1 MFQFVTAAMDRSR
14 AVLTILVA
22 LLLGGLTS
30 YISLPREADPDI
42 PIPIIYVGVVLP
54 GISPVDAERLLV
66 KPMELELRTLT
77 GLKEMQSISAQNY
90 GAVLLEFDVSFDKD
104 QALLDVREKM
114 DQVRPE
120 LPEDAEEPDVREFN
134 AGLFPVI
141 MVNLT
146 SSASERELYRH
157 AKALKEEISGMPNVL
172 EANLIGQREEVL
184 EIIID
189 PRAMENYNITSG
201 ELYNVLARNN
211 QLIPAG
217 AIDSGQGRFSLSVP
231 GLIESEADVGQLPIK
246 TRGDAV
252 VRLSDIAEVR
262 RTFKDQSI
270 YARFNGQPTISIEVV
285 KRLGANVVQTTQQVR
300 EVTNQFTGDWPATI
314 DIDFSSDISNFIF
327 EMIGSLETSIS
338 NAIMLVMI
346 LVIAALG
353 LRSALLVG
361 LSIPT
366 SFLVGFLIVDLMGM
380 TLNMMI
386 MFGFILSVGIL
397 VDGAIVVVEYA
408 DRKMAEGLERR
419 EAYAMASSRMFW
431 PILSSTGTTLAAF
444 GPMLFWPGVSGK
456 FMSYL
461 PITVIILL
469 SASLA
474 TAMLFMPV
482 IGGLVGRS
490 EQEGD
495 ELLSSLSGESRINVR
510 EMKGMT
516 GRYLRFLKMCMNWP
530 IATLTSAAAVLSL
543 VVVLYGQYN
552 NGVEFS
558 GSIEPWQANVL
569 VKGRGNLSVEEADLA
584 TKLVENIILD
594 IPGIQ
599 SAFSKAGPSIG
610 GGDGAPNMG
619 EGRIPADTIGLIRI
633 EFTHF
638 STRPPATQIIREISE
653 RSRRFAGIEVEVKE
667 AEQGP
672 PAGKGIEIEIA
683 GQDFDKLSAVS
694 NMMTTYLKE
703 RDDLYVDVED
713 TLPLPGIE
721 WSLSVDREAAGRF
734 QADIATVGN
743 VIQLVTNGILIGHY
757 RPDDSDDEIEIRARY
772 PYDARSFDRLD
783 QLRVLTPAGN
793 VPITNFVKREPVE
806 KRDTINRIDGQ
817 RVIQVQAAMAINP
830 ETGQEYL
837 ATELENDFLQW
848 MSTQDFV
855 PSDVKWRLRGANEE
869 AEEAAAFLVRAMIAS
884 LLLMFIIL
892 LMQFNSLYC
901 TMLTL
906 STVVLS
912 TIGVLLGMVLTGQVF
927 SVIMTGTGVVALA
940 GIVVNNSIVLID
952 TYQRLLETGMD
963 KVDVILKTA
972 GQRLRPILLTTV
984 TTMIG
989 LFPMAIQ
996 ASINVF
1002 DRSVQFGEPTA
1013 AWWVQLS
1020 TAIIFGLG
1028 FSTLLTLI
1036 LVPVMLHLPDYL
1048 RERFATLRG
1057 GSGLREAMRN
1067 TVQGSVKDDAPAE

>member
-1 MFQFVTAAMDRSR
+1 MYQFVTAAMGRSR
-14 AVLTILVA
+14 AVLTILAA
-22 LLLGGLTS
+22 LLLGGLSS
-30 YISLPREADPDI
+30 YVSLPREADPDI
-42 PIPIIYVGVVLP
+42 PIPIIYVGVALP
-54 GISPVDAERLLV
+54 GISPADAERLLV

-90 GAVLLEFDVSFDKD
+90 GAVLLEFDVSFDED

-120 LPEDAEEPDVREFN
+120 LPDDAEEPDVREFN

-146 SSASERELYRH
+146 SNDSERELYRH
-157 AKALKEEISGMPNVL
+157 AKMLKEEISGMPNVL
-172 EANLIGQREEVL
+172 EAKLVGQREEVL
-184 EIIID
+184 EIVID
-189 PRAMENYNITSG
+189 PRAMENYNVTAN
-201 ELYNVLARNN
+201 ELYSVLARNN

-217 AIDSGQGRFSLSVP
+217 SIDSGQGRFSLSVP
-231 GLIESEADVGQLPIK
+231 GLVESEGDIGQIPIK
-246 TRGDAV
+246 SRGDAV
-252 VRLSDIAEVR
+252 VKLDDIAEVR
-262 RTFKDQSI
+262 RTFKDQDI
-270 YARFNGQPTISIEVV
+270 YARFNGAPTISIEVV
-285 KRLGANVVQTTQQVR
+285 KRLGSNIVQTTQQVR
-300 EVTNQFTGDWPATI
+300 DLTDDYTADWPGTI
-314 DIDFSSDISNFIF
+314 EVDFSSDISDFIF

-366 SFLVGFLIVDLMGM
+366 SFLVGFLIVDSMGM

-408 DRKMAEGLERR
+408 DRKMAEGVERR

-431 PILSSTGTTLAAF
+431 PILSSTATTLAAF
-444 GPMLFWPGVSGK
+444 GPMLLWPGVSGK

-474 TAMLFMPV
+474 TVMLFLPV
-482 IGGLVGRS
+482 IGGLFGKS

-495 ELLSSLSGESRINVR
+495 ELLTSLSGEKRINVR
-510 EMKGMT
+510 DMRGMT

-530 IATLTSAAAVLSL
+530 LTTIATAVALLTS
-543 VVVLYGQYN
+543 VVILFGEYN

-558 GSIEPWQANVL
+558 GSIEPHQVNVL
-569 VKGRGNLSVEEADLA
+569 VKGRGNLSVEEADFA
-584 TKLVENIILD
+584 TKMVESIILD
-594 IPGIQ
+594 IPGV
-599 SAFSKAGPSIG
+599 SNAFAQAGPSIG
-610 GGDGAPNMG
+610 GGDGAPSMG
-619 EGRIPADTIGLIRI
+619 DGRIPADTIGIIRV

-638 STRPPATQIIREISE
+638 STRVPASQIVREINE
-653 RSRRFAGIEVEVKE
+653 RAERFAGIEVEIKE
-667 AEQGP
+667 REQGP
-672 PAGKGIEIEIA
+672 PQGKGIEIEVS
-683 GQDFDKLSAVS
+683 GQDLNELTVVTNLMSQYMQS
-694 NMMTTYLKE
+694 
-703 RDDLYVDVED
+703 RDDLYIDVEN

-721 WSLSVDREAAGRF
+721 WNLSVDREAAGRF
-734 QADIATVGN
+734 QTDIITVGN

-772 PYDARSFDRLD
+772 PYGARSFDRLD

-793 VPITNFVKREPVE
+793 VPITNFVKREPSE
-806 KRDTINRIDGQ
+806 KRDTIIRIDGQ
-817 RVIQVQAAMAINP
+817 RTIQIQAAMAVNP
-830 ETGQEYL
+830 ETGSEYL
-837 ATELENDFLQW
+837 ATDLENDFKQW
-848 MSTQDFV
+848 MGQQDFV
-855 PSDVKWRLRGANEE
+855 PSGVKWRLRGANEE
-869 AEEAAAFLVRAMIAS
+869 AEEAAAFLGRAMIAS
-884 LLLMFIIL
+884 LMLMFIIL

-901 TMLTL
+901 TLLTL

-912 TIGVLLGMVLTGQVF
+912 TVGVLLGMLLTGQVF

-952 TYQRLLETGMD
+952 TYQRLLATGMD

-996 ASINVF
+996 ASIKVI
-1002 DRSVQFGEPTA
+1002 DRSIEFGEPTA

-1036 LVPVMLHLPDYL
+1036 LVPVMLHFPDYMRARLNGLHGASDL
-1048 RERFATLRG
+1048 RDTMRG
-1057 GSGLREAMRN
+1057 SD
-1067 TVQGSVKDDAPAE
+1067 TPAE

>member
-1 MFQFVTAAMDRSR
+1 MYRFVTAAMGRSR
-14 AVLTILVA
+14 AVLTILAA
-22 LLLGGLTS
+22 LLLGGLSS

-54 GISPVDAERLLV
+54 GISPADAERLLV

-77 GLKEMQSISAQNY
+77 GLKEMQSVSAQNY
-90 GAVLLEFDVSFDKD
+90 GAVLLEFDVSFDED

-120 LPEDAEEPDVREFN
+120 LPDDAEEPDVREFN

-146 SSASERELYRH
+146 SNDSERELYRH
-157 AKALKEEISGMPNVL
+157 AKMLKEEISGMPNVL
-172 EANLIGQREEVL
+172 EAKLVGQREEVL
-184 EIIID
+184 EIVID
-189 PRAMENYNITSG
+189 PRAMENYNITAN
-201 ELYNVLARNN
+201 ELYSVLARNN

-217 AIDSGQGRFSLSVP
+217 SIDSGQGRFSLSVP
-231 GLIESEADVGQLPIK
+231 GLVESEADIGQIPIK
-246 TRGDAV
+246 SRGDAV
-252 VRLSDIAEVR
+252 VQLSDIAEVR
-262 RTFKDQSI
+262 RTFKDQDI
-270 YARFNGQPTISIEVV
+270 YARFNGAPTISIEVV
-285 KRLGANVVQTTQQVR
+285 KRLGSNIVQTTQQVR
-300 EVTNQFTGDWPATI
+300 DLTNEYTADWPDTI
-314 DIDFSSDISNFIF
+314 EVDFSSDISDMIF

-366 SFLVGFLIVDLMGM
+366 SFLVGFLIVDMMGM

-408 DRKMAEGLERR
+408 DRKMAEGVGRR

-431 PILSSTGTTLAAF
+431 PILSSTATTLAAF
-444 GPMLFWPGVSGK
+444 GPMLLWPGVSGK

-474 TAMLFMPV
+474 TVMLFLPV
-482 IGGLVGRS
+482 IGGLFGKS

-495 ELLSSLSGESRINVR
+495 ELLSSLSGEKRINVR
-510 EMKGMT
+510 DMKGMT

-530 IATLTSAAAVLSL
+530 LTTIATAVALLTT
-543 VVVLYGQYN
+543 VVILFGEYN

-558 GSIEPWQANVL
+558 GSIEPHQVNVL
-569 VKGRGNLSVEEADLA
+569 VKGRGNLSVEEADFA
-584 TKLVENIILD
+584 TKLVESIILD
-594 IPGIQ
+594 IPGV
-599 SAFSKAGPSIG
+599 SNAFAQAGPSIG

-619 EGRIPADTIGLIRI
+619 DGRIPADTIGIIRV

-638 STRPPATQIIREISE
+638 STRVPASQIVREINE
-653 RSRRFAGIEVEVKE
+653 RAERFAGIEVEIKE
-667 AEQGP
+667 REQGP
-672 PAGKGIEIEIA
+672 PQGKGIEIEVS
-683 GQDFDKLSAVS
+683 GQDLNELTVVTNLMSQYMQS
-694 NMMTTYLKE
+694 
-703 RDDLYVDVED
+703 RDDLYIDVEN

-721 WSLSVDREAAGRF
+721 WNLSVDREAAGRF
-734 QADIATVGN
+734 QADIVTVGN

-772 PYDARSFDRLD
+772 PYGARSFDRLD

-793 VPITNFVKREPVE
+793 VPITNFVKREPSE
-806 KRDTINRIDGQ
+806 KRDAISRTDGQ
-817 RVIQVQAAMAINP
+817 RVIQIQAAMAVNP
-830 ETGQEYL
+830 ETGSEYL
-837 ATELENDFLQW
+837 ATDLENDFKQW
-848 MSTQDFV
+848 MAQQDFV
-855 PSDVKWRLRGANEE
+855 PSGVKWRLRGANEE
-869 AEEAAAFLVRAMIAS
+869 AEEAAAFLGRAMIAS
-884 LLLMFIIL
+884 LMLMFIIL

-912 TIGVLLGMVLTGQVF
+912 TIGVLLGMILTGQVF

-952 TYQRLLETGMD
+952 TYQRLLATGMD

-996 ASINVF
+996 ASINVIE
-1002 DRSVQFGEPTA
+1002 RTVQFGEPTA

-1048 RERFATLRG
+1048 RGRFAGLRG
-1057 GSGLREAMRN
+1057 SSRLHDAMRGN
-1067 TVQGSVKDDAPAE
+1067 DSPAE

>member
-1 MFQFVTAAMDRSR
+1 MYRFVTAAMERSR
-14 AVLTILVA
+14 AVLTILAA
-22 LLLGGLTS
+22 LLLGGVSS

-54 GISPVDAERLLV
+54 GISPADAERLLV

-77 GLKEMQSISAQNY
+77 GLKEMQSVSAQNY
-90 GAVLLEFDVSFDKD
+90 GAVLLEFDVSFDED

-120 LPEDAEEPDVREFN
+120 LPDDAEEPDVREFN

-146 SSASERELYRH
+146 SNDSERELYRH
-157 AKALKEEISGMPNVL
+157 AKMLKEEISGMPNAL
-172 EANLIGQREEVL
+172 EAKLVGQREEVL

-189 PRAMENYNITSG
+189 PRAMENYNITAN
-201 ELYNVLARNN
+201 ELYSVLARNN

-217 AIDSGQGRFSLSVP
+217 SIDSGQGRFSLSVP
-231 GLIESEADVGQLPIK
+231 GLVESEADIGQIPIK
-246 TRGDAV
+246 SRGDAV
-252 VRLSDIAEVR
+252 VQLSDIAEVR
-262 RTFKDQSI
+262 RTFKDQDI
-270 YARFNGQPTISIEVV
+270 YARFNGAPTISIEVV
-285 KRLGANVVQTTQQVR
+285 KRLGSNIVQTTQQVR
-300 EVTNQFTGDWPATI
+300 DLTNEYTADWPDTI
-314 DIDFSSDISNFIF
+314 EVDFSSDISDFIF

-366 SFLVGFLIVDLMGM
+366 SFLVGFLIVDMMGM

-408 DRKMAEGLERR
+408 DRKMAEGVGRR

-431 PILSSTGTTLAAF
+431 PILSSTATTLAAF
-444 GPMLFWPGVSGK
+444 GPMLLWPGVSGK

-474 TAMLFMPV
+474 TVMLFLPV
-482 IGGLVGRS
+482 IGGLFGKS

-495 ELLSSLSGESRINVR
+495 ELLSSLSGEKRINVR
-510 EMKGMT
+510 DMKGMT

-530 IATLTSAAAVLSL
+530 LTTIATAVALLTT
-543 VVVLYGQYN
+543 VVILFGEYN

-558 GSIEPWQANVL
+558 GSIEPHQVNVL
-569 VKGRGNLSVEEADLA
+569 VKGRGNLSVEEADFA
-584 TKLVENIILD
+584 TKLVESIILD
-594 IPGIQ
+594 IPGV
-599 SAFSKAGPSIG
+599 SNAFAQAGPSIG

-619 EGRIPADTIGLIRI
+619 DGRIPADTIGIIRV

-638 STRPPATQIIREISE
+638 STRVPASQIVREINE
-653 RSRRFAGIEVEVKE
+653 RAERFAGIEVEIKE
-667 AEQGP
+667 REQGP
-672 PAGKGIEIEIA
+672 PQGKGIEIEVS
-683 GQDFDKLSAVS
+683 GQDLNELTIVTNLMSQYMQS
-694 NMMTTYLKE
+694 
-703 RDDLYVDVED
+703 RDDLYIDVEN

-721 WSLSVDREAAGRF
+721 WNLSVDREAAGRF
-734 QADIATVGN
+734 QADIVTVGN

-772 PYDARSFDRLD
+772 PYGARSFDRLD

-793 VPITNFVKREPVE
+793 VPITNFVKREPSE
-806 KRDTINRIDGQ
+806 KRDAISRIDGQ
-817 RVIQVQAAMAINP
+817 RVIQIQAAMAVNL
-830 ETGQEYL
+830 ETGSEYL
-837 ATELENDFLQW
+837 ATDLENDFKQW
-848 MSTQDFV
+848 MAQQDFV
-855 PSDVKWRLRGANEE
+855 PSGVKWRLRGANEE
-869 AEEAAAFLVRAMIAS
+869 AEEAAAFLGRAMIAS
-884 LLLMFIIL
+884 LMLMFIIL

-901 TMLTL
+901 TLLTL

-952 TYQRLLETGMD
+952 TYQRLLATGMD

-996 ASINVF
+996 ASIKVI
-1002 DRSVQFGEPTA
+1002 DRSIEFGEPTA

-1048 RERFATLRG
+1048 RAKLNGLRG
-1057 GSGLREAMRN
+1057 ASDLRETMR
-1067 TVQGSVKDDAPAE
+1067 GSDSAAE

>member
-1 MFQFVTAAMDRSR
+1 MFAFVTAAMRRSR
-14 AVLTILVA
+14 AVLTILFA
-22 LLLGGLTS
+22 LLLGGLSS
-30 YISLPREADPDI
+30 YYTLPREADPDI
-42 PIPIIYVGVVLP
+42 PIPIVYVGVVLP
-54 GISPVDAERLLV
+54 GIAPADAERLLV

-77 GLKEMQSISAQNY
+77 GLKEMRSVSAQNY

-114 DQVRPE
+114 DQVKAE
-120 LPEDAEEPDVREFN
+120 LPDDAEEPDIREFN

-146 SSASERELYRH
+146 STGSERELYQY
-157 AKALKEEISGMPNVL
+157 AKKLKEEISGMSSVL
-172 EANLIGQREEVL
+172 EAKLIGHREEVL

-189 PRAMENYNITSG
+189 PRAMENYNITAG
-201 ELYNVLARNN
+201 ELYSVLARNN
-211 QLIPAG
+211 QLVPAG

-231 GLIESEADVGQLPIK
+231 GLIENTQDIQQIPIK
-246 TRGDAV
+246 THGDAV
-252 VRLSDIAEVR
+252 VRLSDVADIR
-262 RTFKDQSI
+262 RSFKDQNI
-270 YARFNGQPTISIEVV
+270 YARFNGEPTISIEVV
-285 KRLGANVVQTTQQVR
+285 KRLGANIVQTTQQVR
-300 EVTNQFTGDWPATI
+300 DLSKDFTQDWPENI
-314 DIDFSSDISNFIF
+314 EVNFSSDISNFIF
-327 EMIGSLETSIS
+327 EMLGSLEISIS
-338 NAIMLVMI
+338 NAILLVMI

-366 SFLVGFLIVDLMGM
+366 SFLVGFLIVDLLGY

-408 DRKMAEGLERR
+408 DRKMAEGLNRR

-469 SASLA
+469 TASLV
-474 TAMLFMPV
+474 TAMVFLPV
-482 IGGLVGRS
+482 VGGLVGKS

-495 ELLSSLSGESRINVR
+495 ELLTSLAGDKRISVR
-510 EMKGMT
+510 DMKGMT
-516 GRYLRFLKMCMNWP
+516 GRYLRFLKTCINWP
-530 IATLTSAAAVLSL
+530 LTTIGVAVAMLT
-543 VVVLYGQYN
+543 VVVMLYGRYGA
-552 NGVEFS
+552 GVEFS
-558 GSIEPWQANVL
+558 AQIEPYQINVV
-569 VKGRGNLSVEEADLA
+569 VKGRGNLSVEEADQA
-584 TKLVENIILD
+584 TKLVERIIMD
-594 IPGIQ
+594 IPGVEA
-599 SAFSKAGPSIG
+599 AFSQAGPG
-610 GGDGAPNMG
+610 LGAGDGAPNMG
-619 EGRIPADTIGLIRI
+619 DGAMPADAIGIIRV

-638 STRPPATQIIREISE
+638 STRVPATQIMREISE
-653 RSRRFAGIEVEVKE
+653 RSLNLAGIEVEVQE
-667 AEQGP
+667 REQGP
-672 PAGKGIEIEIA
+672 PQGKGIEVELS
-683 GQDFDKLSAVS
+683 GQSLEDLTETANIIKA
-694 NMMTTYLKE
+694 YLYS
-703 RDDLYVDVED
+703 RDDLYTDIED

-721 WSLSVDREAAGRF
+721 WNMAVDREAAGRF
-734 QADIATVGN
+734 QADIATLGN
-743 VIQLVTNGILIGHY
+743 VVQLVTNGILVGHY

-793 VPITNFVKREPVE
+793 VPITNFVTREPAQ
-806 KRDTINRIDGQ
+806 KRDSISRVDGR
-817 RVIQVQAAMAINP
+817 RVLEVKAAMTINP

-837 ATELENDFLQW
+837 ASDLENDFLAW
-848 MSTQDFV
+848 L
-855 PSDVKWRLRGANEE
+855 PSQEFPSGVNVRLRGANEE
-869 AEEAAAFLVRAMIAS
+869 AAESAAFLGRAMLAS
-884 LLLMFIIL
+884 LVLMFIIL

-901 TMLTL
+901 TLLTL

-912 TIGVLLGMVLTGQVF
+912 TIGVLLGMVLTGQTF

-952 TYQRLLETGMD
+952 TYQRLLDTGMEKLD
-963 KVDVILKTA
+963 AILKTA
-972 GQRLRPILLTTV
+972 GQRLRPILLTTI

-989 LFPMAIQ
+989 LLPMALQI
-996 ASINVF
+996 
-1002 DRSVQFGEPTA
+1002 SVNMFQRTVQVAEPTA

-1028 FSTLLTLI
+1028 FSTMLTLV
-1036 LVPVMLHLPDYL
+1036 LVPVMLSLPD
-1048 RERFATLRG
+1048 TLRQRF
-1057 GSGLREAMRN
+1057 SGLRSGAGSLRDMMGRGN
-1067 TVQGSVKDDAPAE
+1067 TPAE

>member
-1 MFQFVTAAMDRSR
+1 MMYRFVTAAMTRSR
-14 AVLTILVA
+14 AVLTILAA
-22 LLLGGLTS
+22 LLLGGLSS
-30 YISLPREADPDI
+30 YFTLPREADPDI

-66 KPMELELRTLT
+66 KPMELALRTLT
-77 GLKEMQSISAQNY
+77 GLKEMQSVSAQNY

-120 LPEDAEEPDVREFN
+120 LPDDAEEPDVREFN

-146 SSASERELYRH
+146 TSDSERELYRH
-157 AKALKEEISGMPNVL
+157 AKMLKEEIAGMPNVL
-172 EANLIGQREEVL
+172 EAKLVGQREEVL

-189 PRAMENYNITSG
+189 PRAMENYNITSN
-201 ELYNVLARNN
+201 ELYTVLARNN

-217 AIDSGQGRFSLSVP
+217 SIDSGLGRFSLSVP
-231 GLIESEADVGQLPIK
+231 GLIESEADVGQIPIK

-262 RTFKDQSI
+262 RTFKDQNI

-285 KRLGANVVQTTQQVR
+285 KRLGANIVQTTQQVR
-300 EVTNQFTGDWPATI
+300 ALSLDYTRDWPDTI
-314 DIDFSSDISNFIF
+314 EVDFSSDISNFIF
-327 EMIGSLETSIS
+327 EMLGSLETSIS

-408 DRKMAEGLERR
+408 DRKMAEGLNRR

-461 PITVIILL
+461 PVTVIILL
-469 SASLA
+469 CASLA

-482 IGGLVGRS
+482 IGGIIGKS

-495 ELLSSLSGESRINVR
+495 ELLSSLSGENLINVR

-530 IATLTSAAAVLSL
+530 LTTIATAIAILTT
-543 VVVLYGQYN
+543 VVMLYGEYN

-558 GSIEPWQANVL
+558 GSIEPHQANVL
-569 VKGRGNLSVEEADLA
+569 VKGRGNLSIEEADLA
-584 TKLVENIILD
+584 TKLVESIILD
-594 IPGIQ
+594 IPGVS
-599 SAFSKAGPSIG
+599 SAFAQAGPAIG
-610 GGDGAPNMG
+610 SGDGAPNMG
-619 EGRIPADTIGLIRI
+619 DGRIPADTIGLIRI

-638 STRPPATQIIREISE
+638 STRIPATQIMREIE
-653 RSRRFAGIEVEVKE
+653 RRSRRFAGIEVEIKE
-667 AEQGP
+667 REQGP
-672 PAGKGIEIEIA
+672 PQGKGIEIEVS
-683 GQDFDKLSAVS
+683 GQDLGKLTDVVTRMAR
-694 NMMTTYLKE
+694 YLQS
-703 RDDLYVDVED
+703 RSDLYADVEN

-721 WSLSVDREAAGRF
+721 WNLSVDREAAGRF

-757 RPDDSDDEIEIRARY
+757 RPDDSDEEIEIRARY

-793 VPITNFVKREPVE
+793 VPITNFVERKPGE
-806 KRDTINRIDGQ
+806 KRDTISRIDGQ
-817 RVIQVQAAMAINP
+817 RFIQLQAAMAINP
-830 ETGQEYL
+830 ETGEEYL
-837 ATELENDFLQW
+837 ATDLENDFTQW

-869 AEEAAAFLVRAMIAS
+869 AEEAAAFLGRAMIAS

-901 TMLTL
+901 TILTL

-952 TYQRLLETGMD
+952 TYQRLMETGMD

-972 GQRLRPILLTTV
+972 GQRLRPILLTTI

-1002 DRSVQFGEPTA
+1002 DRSLQFGEPTA

-1036 LVPVMLHLPDYL
+1036 LVPVLLHLPDYL
-1048 RERFATLRG
+1048 RDRF
-1057 GSGLREAMRN
+1057 SGLRRAPDLHQAMR
-1067 TVQGSVKDDAPAE
+1067 GGDEPAE

>member
-1 MFQFVTAAMDRSR
+1 MYRFVTAAMGRSR
-14 AVLTILVA
+14 AVLTILAA
-22 LLLGGLTS
+22 LLLGGLSS

-54 GISPVDAERLLV
+54 GISPADAERLLV

-77 GLKEMQSISAQNY
+77 GLKEMQSVSAQNY
-90 GAVLLEFDVSFDKD
+90 GAVLLEFDVSFDED

-120 LPEDAEEPDVREFN
+120 LPDDAEEPDVRVFN

-146 SSASERELYRH
+146 SNDSERELYRH
-157 AKALKEEISGMPNVL
+157 AKMLKEEISGMPNVL
-172 EANLIGQREEVL
+172 EAKLVGQREEVL
-184 EIIID
+184 EIVID
-189 PRAMENYNITSG
+189 PRAMENYNITAN
-201 ELYNVLARNN
+201 ELYSVLARNN
-211 QLIPAG
+211 KLIPAG
-217 AIDSGQGRFSLSVP
+217 SIDSGQGRFSLSVP
-231 GLIESEADVGQLPIK
+231 GLVESEADIGQIPIK
-246 TRGDAV
+246 SRGDAV
-252 VRLSDIAEVR
+252 VQLSDIAEVR
-262 RTFKDQSI
+262 RTFKDQDI
-270 YARFNGQPTISIEVV
+270 YARFNGAPTISIEVV
-285 KRLGANVVQTTQQVR
+285 KRLGSNIVQTTQQVR
-300 EVTNQFTGDWPATI
+300 DLTNEYTADWPDTI
-314 DIDFSSDISNFIF
+314 EVDFSSDISDFIF

-366 SFLVGFLIVDLMGM
+366 SFLVGFLIVDMMGM

-408 DRKMAEGLERR
+408 DRKMAEGVNRR

-431 PILSSTGTTLAAF
+431 PILSSTATTLAAF
-444 GPMLFWPGVSGK
+444 GPMLLWPGVSGK

-474 TAMLFMPV
+474 TVMLFLPV
-482 IGGLVGRS
+482 IGGLFGKS

-495 ELLSSLSGESRINVR
+495 ELLTSLSGETRINVR
-510 EMKGMT
+510 NMKGMT

-530 IATLTSAAAVLSL
+530 LTTIATAIAILTS
-543 VVVLYGQYN
+543 VVILFGEYN

-558 GSIEPWQANVL
+558 GSIEPHQVNVL
-569 VKGRGNLSVEEADLA
+569 VKGRGNLSVEDADFA
-584 TKLVENIILD
+584 TKLVESIILD
-594 IPGIQ
+594 IPGV
-599 SAFSKAGPSIG
+599 SNAFAQAGPSIG
-610 GGDGAPNMG
+610 RGDGAPTMG
-619 EGRIPADTIGLIRI
+619 DGRIPADTIGLIRV

-638 STRPPATQIIREISE
+638 STRAPASQIVREINQRAE
-653 RSRRFAGIEVEVKE
+653 RFAGIEVEIKE
-667 AEQGP
+667 REQGP
-672 PAGKGIEIEIA
+672 PQGKGIEIEVS
-683 GQDFDKLSAVS
+683 GQDLDKLTDVTNLMSQY
-694 NMMTTYLKE
+694 MQG
-703 RDDLYVDVED
+703 RDDLYIDVENS
-713 TLPLPGIE
+713 LPLPGIE
-721 WSLSVDREAAGRF
+721 WNLSVDREAAGRF
-734 QADIATVGN
+734 QADIVTVGN

-757 RPDDSDDEIEIRARY
+757 RPDDSDEEIEIRARY
-772 PYDARSFDRLD
+772 PYGARSFDRLD

-793 VPITNFVKREPVE
+793 VPITNFVKREPSE
-806 KRDTINRIDGQ
+806 KRDAISRIDGQ
-817 RVIQVQAAMAINP
+817 RVIQIQAAMAVNP
-830 ETGQEYL
+830 ETGSEYL
-837 ATELENDFLQW
+837 ATDLENDFKQW
-848 MSTQDFV
+848 MAQQDFV
-855 PSDVKWRLRGANEE
+855 PSGVKWRLRGANEE
-869 AEEAAAFLVRAMIAS
+869 AEEAAAFLGRAMIAS
-884 LLLMFIIL
+884 LMLMFIIL

-901 TMLTL
+901 TLLTL

-952 TYQRLLETGMD
+952 TYQRLLATGMD

-996 ASINVF
+996 ASIKVI
-1002 DRSVQFGEPTA
+1002 DRSIEFGEPTA

-1048 RERFATLRG
+1048 RDQFGRLRG
-1057 GSGLREAMRN
+1057 SSELRDAMR
-1067 TVQGSVKDDAPAE
+1067 GGDSPAE

>member
-1 MFQFVTAAMDRSR
+1 MYRFVTAAMGRSR

-22 LLLGGLTS
+22 LLLGGLSS

-54 GISPVDAERLLV
+54 GISPADAERLLV

-77 GLKEMQSISAQNY
+77 GLKEMQSVSAQNY
-90 GAVLLEFDVSFDKD
+90 GAVLLEFDVSFDED

-120 LPEDAEEPDVREFN
+120 LPDDAEEPDVREFN

-146 SSASERELYRH
+146 SNDSERELYRH
-157 AKALKEEISGMPNVL
+157 AKMLKEEISGMPNVL
-172 EANLIGQREEVL
+172 EAKLVGQREEVL
-184 EIIID
+184 EIVID
-189 PRAMENYNITSG
+189 PRAMENYNITAN
-201 ELYNVLARNN
+201 ELYSVLARNN

-217 AIDSGQGRFSLSVP
+217 SIDSGQGRFSLSVP
-231 GLIESEADVGQLPIK
+231 GLVESEADIGQIPIK
-246 TRGDAV
+246 SRGDAV
-252 VRLSDIAEVR
+252 VQLSDIAEVR
-262 RTFKDQSI
+262 RTFKDQDI
-270 YARFNGQPTISIEVV
+270 YARFNGAPTISIEVV
-285 KRLGANVVQTTQQVR
+285 KRLGSNIVQTTQQVR
-300 EVTNQFTGDWPATI
+300 DLTNEYTADWPDTI
-314 DIDFSSDISNFIF
+314 EVDFSSDISDFIF

-366 SFLVGFLIVDLMGM
+366 SFLVGFLIVDMMGM

-408 DRKMAEGLERR
+408 DRKMAEGVGRR

-431 PILSSTGTTLAAF
+431 PILSSTATTLAAF
-444 GPMLFWPGVSGK
+444 GPMLLWPGVSGK

-474 TAMLFMPV
+474 TVMLFLPV
-482 IGGLVGRS
+482 IGGLFGKS

-495 ELLSSLSGESRINVR
+495 ELLSSLSGEKRINVR
-510 EMKGMT
+510 DMKGMT

-530 IATLTSAAAVLSL
+530 LTTIATAVALLTT
-543 VVVLYGQYN
+543 VVILFGEYN

-558 GSIEPWQANVL
+558 GSIEPHQVNVL
-569 VKGRGNLSVEEADLA
+569 VKGRGNLSVEEADFA
-584 TKLVENIILD
+584 TKLVESIILD
-594 IPGIQ
+594 IPGV
-599 SAFSKAGPSIG
+599 SNAFAQAGPSIG

-619 EGRIPADTIGLIRI
+619 DGRIPADTIGIIRV

-638 STRPPATQIIREISE
+638 STRVPASQIVREINE
-653 RSRRFAGIEVEVKE
+653 RAERFAGIEVEIKE
-667 AEQGP
+667 REQGP
-672 PAGKGIEIEIA
+672 PQGKGIEIEVS
-683 GQDFDKLSAVS
+683 GQDLNELTVVTNLMSQYMQS
-694 NMMTTYLKE
+694 
-703 RDDLYVDVED
+703 RDDLYIDVEN

-721 WSLSVDREAAGRF
+721 WNLSVDREAAGRF
-734 QADIATVGN
+734 QADIVTVGN

-772 PYDARSFDRLD
+772 PYGARSFDRLD

-793 VPITNFVKREPVE
+793 VPITNFVKREPSE
-806 KRDTINRIDGQ
+806 KRDAINRIDGQ
-817 RVIQVQAAMAINP
+817 RVIQIQAAMAVNP
-830 ETGQEYL
+830 ETGSEYL
-837 ATELENDFLQW
+837 ATDLENDFKQW
-848 MSTQDFV
+848 MAQQDFV
-855 PSDVKWRLRGANEE
+855 PSSVKWRLRGANEE
-869 AEEAAAFLVRAMIAS
+869 AEEAAAFLGRAMIAS
-884 LLLMFIIL
+884 LMLMFIIL

-901 TMLTL
+901 TLLTL

-952 TYQRLLETGMD
+952 TYQRLLATGMD

-996 ASINVF
+996 ASIKVI
-1002 DRSVQFGEPTA
+1002 DRSIEFGEPTA

-1036 LVPVMLHLPDYL
+1036 LVPVMLHFPDYL
-1048 RERFATLRG
+1048 RAKLNGLRG
-1057 GSGLREAMRN
+1057 ASDLRDTMRGSD
-1067 TVQGSVKDDAPAE
+1067 SPAE

>member
-1 MFQFVTAAMDRSR
+1 MHRFVTAAMGRSR
-14 AVLTILVA
+14 AVLTILAA
-22 LLLGGLTS
+22 LLLGGLSS

-54 GISPVDAERLLV
+54 GISPADAERLLV

-77 GLKEMQSISAQNY
+77 GLKEMQSVSAQNY
-90 GAVLLEFDVSFDKD
+90 GAVLLEFDVSFDED

-120 LPEDAEEPDVREFN
+120 LPDDAEEPDVREFN

-146 SSASERELYRH
+146 SNDSERELYRH
-157 AKALKEEISGMPNVL
+157 AKMLKEEISGMPNVL
-172 EANLIGQREEVL
+172 EAKLVGQREEVL
-184 EIIID
+184 EIVID
-189 PRAMENYNITSG
+189 PRAMENYNITAN
-201 ELYNVLARNN
+201 ELYSVLARNN

-217 AIDSGQGRFSLSVP
+217 SIDSGQGRFSLSVP
-231 GLIESEADVGQLPIK
+231 GLVESEADIGQIPIK
-246 TRGDAV
+246 SRGDAV
-252 VRLSDIAEVR
+252 VQLSDIAEVR
-262 RTFKDQSI
+262 RTFKDQDI
-270 YARFNGQPTISIEVV
+270 YARFNGAPTISIEVV
-285 KRLGANVVQTTQQVR
+285 KRLGSNIVQTTQQVR
-300 EVTNQFTGDWPATI
+300 DLTNEYTADWPDTI
-314 DIDFSSDISNFIF
+314 EVDFSSDISDFIF

-366 SFLVGFLIVDLMGM
+366 SFLVGFLIVDMMGM

-408 DRKMAEGLERR
+408 DRKMAEGVGRR

-431 PILSSTGTTLAAF
+431 PILSSTATTLAAF
-444 GPMLFWPGVSGK
+444 GPMLLWPGVSGK

-474 TAMLFMPV
+474 TVMLFLPV
-482 IGGLVGRS
+482 IGGLFGKS

-495 ELLSSLSGESRINVR
+495 ELLSSLSGEKRINVR
-510 EMKGMT
+510 DMKGMT

-530 IATLTSAAAVLSL
+530 LTTIATAVALLTT
-543 VVVLYGQYN
+543 VVILFGEYN

-558 GSIEPWQANVL
+558 GSIEPHQVNVL
-569 VKGRGNLSVEEADLA
+569 VKGRGNLSVEEADFA
-584 TKLVENIILD
+584 TKLVESIILD
-594 IPGIQ
+594 IPGV
-599 SAFSKAGPSIG
+599 SNAFAQAGPSIG

-619 EGRIPADTIGLIRI
+619 DGRIPADTIGIIRV

-638 STRPPATQIIREISE
+638 STRVPASQIVREINE
-653 RSRRFAGIEVEVKE
+653 RAERFAGIEVEIKE
-667 AEQGP
+667 REQGP
-672 PAGKGIEIEIA
+672 PQGKGIEIEVS
-683 GQDFDKLSAVS
+683 GQDLNELTVVTNLMSQYMQS
-694 NMMTTYLKE
+694 
-703 RDDLYVDVED
+703 RDDLYIDVEN

-721 WSLSVDREAAGRF
+721 WNLSVDREAAGRF
-734 QADIATVGN
+734 QADIVTVGN

-772 PYDARSFDRLD
+772 PYGARSFDRLD

-793 VPITNFVKREPVE
+793 VPITNFVKREPSE
-806 KRDTINRIDGQ
+806 KRDAISRIDGQ
-817 RVIQVQAAMAINP
+817 RVIQIQAAMAVNP
-830 ETGQEYL
+830 ETGSEYL
-837 ATELENDFLQW
+837 ATDLENDFKQW
-848 MSTQDFV
+848 MAQQDFV
-855 PSDVKWRLRGANEE
+855 PSSVKWRLRGANEE
-869 AEEAAAFLVRAMIAS
+869 AEEAAAFLGRAMIAS
-884 LLLMFIIL
+884 LMLMFIIL

-901 TMLTL
+901 TLLTL

-952 TYQRLLETGMD
+952 TYQRLLATGMD

-996 ASINVF
+996 ASIKVI
-1002 DRSVQFGEPTA
+1002 DRSIEFGEPTA

-1036 LVPVMLHLPDYL
+1036 LVPVMLHLPDYFRAKL
-1048 RERFATLRG
+1048 NGLRG
-1057 GSGLREAMRN
+1057 ASDLRDTMRGSD
-1067 TVQGSVKDDAPAE
+1067 SPAE

>member
-1 MFQFVTAAMDRSR
+1 MYQFVTAAMRRSR
-14 AVLTILVA
+14 AVLTILAA
-22 LLLGGLTS
+22 LLLGGLSS
-30 YISLPREADPDI
+30 YVSLPREADPDI

-54 GISPVDAERLLV
+54 GISPADAERLLV

-90 GAVLLEFDVSFDKD
+90 GAVLLEFDVSFDED

-120 LPEDAEEPDVREFN
+120 LPDDAEEPDVREFN

-141 MVNLT
+141 MINLT
-146 SSASERELYRH
+146 SNDSERELYRH
-157 AKALKEEISGMPNVL
+157 AKMLKEEISSMPNVL
-172 EANLIGQREEVL
+172 EAKLVGQREEVL
-184 EIIID
+184 EIVVD
-189 PRAMENYNITSG
+189 PRAMENYNITAN
-201 ELYNVLARNN
+201 ELYSVLARNN

-217 AIDSGQGRFSLSVP
+217 SIDSGQGRFSLSVP
-231 GLIESEADVGQLPIK
+231 GLVESEGDIGQIPIK
-246 TRGDAV
+246 SRGDAV
-252 VRLSDIAEVR
+252 VKLNDIAEVR
-262 RTFKDQSI
+262 RTFKDQDI
-270 YARFNGQPTISIEVV
+270 YARFNGAPTISIEVV
-285 KRLGANVVQTTQQVR
+285 KRLGSNIVQTTQQVR
-300 EVTNQFTGDWPATI
+300 DLANDYTADWPDTI
-314 DIDFSSDISNFIF
+314 EVDFSSDISDFIF

-366 SFLVGFLIVDLMGM
+366 SFLVGFLIVDTMGM

-408 DRKMAEGLERR
+408 DRKMAEGVERR

-431 PILSSTGTTLAAF
+431 PILSSTATTLAAF
-444 GPMLFWPGVSGK
+444 GPMLLWPGVSGK

-474 TAMLFMPV
+474 TVMLFLPV
-482 IGGLVGRS
+482 IGGLFGKS

-495 ELLSSLSGESRINVR
+495 ELLTSLSGEKRINVR
-510 EMKGMT
+510 DMRGMT

-530 IATLTSAAAVLSL
+530 LTTIATAVALLTS
-543 VVVLYGQYN
+543 VVILFGEYN

-558 GSIEPWQANVL
+558 GSIEPHQVNVL
-569 VKGRGNLSVEEADLA
+569 VKGRGNLSVEEADFA
-584 TKLVENIILD
+584 TKMVESIILD
-594 IPGIQ
+594 IPGV
-599 SAFSKAGPSIG
+599 SNAFAQAGPSIG
-610 GGDGAPNMG
+610 GGDGAPSMG
-619 EGRIPADTIGLIRI
+619 DGRIPADTIGIIRV

-638 STRPPATQIIREISE
+638 STRVPASQIVREINE
-653 RSRRFAGIEVEVKE
+653 RAERFAGIEVEIKE
-667 AEQGP
+667 REQGP
-672 PAGKGIEIEIA
+672 PQGKGIEIEVS
-683 GQDFDKLSAVS
+683 GQDLNELTVVTKLMSQYMQS
-694 NMMTTYLKE
+694 
-703 RDDLYVDVED
+703 RDDLYIDVEN

-721 WSLSVDREAAGRF
+721 WNLSVDREAAGRF
-734 QADIATVGN
+734 QTDIVTVGN

-772 PYDARSFDRLD
+772 PYGARSFDRLD

-793 VPITNFVKREPVE
+793 VPITNFVKREPSE
-806 KRDTINRIDGQ
+806 KRDTIIRIDGQ
-817 RVIQVQAAMAINP
+817 RAIQIQAAMAVNP
-830 ETGQEYL
+830 ETGSEYL
-837 ATELENDFLQW
+837 ATDLENDFKQW
-848 MSTQDFV
+848 MGQQDFV
-855 PSDVKWRLRGANEE
+855 PSGVKWRLRGANEE
-869 AEEAAAFLVRAMIAS
+869 AEEAAAFLGRAMIAS
-884 LLLMFIIL
+884 LMLMFIIL

-901 TMLTL
+901 TLLTL

-912 TIGVLLGMVLTGQVF
+912 TVGVLLGMLLTGQVF

-952 TYQRLLETGMD
+952 TYQRLLATGMD

-996 ASINVF
+996 ASIKVI
-1002 DRSVQFGEPTA
+1002 DRSIEFGEPTA

-1036 LVPVMLHLPDYL
+1036 LVPVMLHFPDYMRAKLNGLHGASDL
-1048 RERFATLRG
+1048 RDTMRG
-1057 GSGLREAMRN
+1057 SD
-1067 TVQGSVKDDAPAE
+1067 TPAE

>member
-1 MFQFVTAAMDRSR
+1 MYRFVTAAMGRSR
-14 AVLTILVA
+14 AVLTILAA
-22 LLLGGLTS
+22 LLLGGLSS

-54 GISPVDAERLLV
+54 GISPADAERLLV

-77 GLKEMQSISAQNY
+77 GLKEMQSVSAQNY
-90 GAVLLEFDVSFDKD
+90 GAVLLEFDVSFDED

-120 LPEDAEEPDVREFN
+120 LPDDAEEPDVREFN

-146 SSASERELYRH
+146 SNDSERELYRH
-157 AKALKEEISGMPNVL
+157 AKMLKEEISGMPNVL
-172 EANLIGQREEVL
+172 EAKLVGQREEVL
-184 EIIID
+184 EIVID
-189 PRAMENYNITSG
+189 PRAMENYNITAN
-201 ELYNVLARNN
+201 ELYSVLARNN

-217 AIDSGQGRFSLSVP
+217 SIDSGQGRFSLSVP
-231 GLIESEADVGQLPIK
+231 GLVESEADIGQIPIK
-246 TRGDAV
+246 SRGDAV
-252 VRLSDIAEVR
+252 VQLSDIAEVR
-262 RTFKDQSI
+262 RTFKDQDI
-270 YARFNGQPTISIEVV
+270 YARFNGAPTISIEVV
-285 KRLGANVVQTTQQVR
+285 KRLGSNIVQTTQQVR
-300 EVTNQFTGDWPATI
+300 DLTNEYTADWPDTI
-314 DIDFSSDISNFIF
+314 EVDFSSDISDFIF

-366 SFLVGFLIVDLMGM
+366 SFLVGFLIVDMMGM

-408 DRKMAEGLERR
+408 DRKMAEGVGRR

-431 PILSSTGTTLAAF
+431 PILSSTATTLAAF
-444 GPMLFWPGVSGK
+444 GPMLLWPGVSGK

-474 TAMLFMPV
+474 TVMLFLPV
-482 IGGLVGRS
+482 IGGLFGKS

-495 ELLSSLSGESRINVR
+495 ELLSSLSGEKRINVR
-510 EMKGMT
+510 DMKGMT

-530 IATLTSAAAVLSL
+530 LTTIATAVALLTT
-543 VVVLYGQYN
+543 VVILFGEYN

-558 GSIEPWQANVL
+558 GSIEPHQVNVL
-569 VKGRGNLSVEEADLA
+569 VKGRGNLSVEEADFA
-584 TKLVENIILD
+584 TKLVESIILD
-594 IPGIQ
+594 IPGV
-599 SAFSKAGPSIG
+599 SNAFAQAGPSIG

-619 EGRIPADTIGLIRI
+619 DGRIPADTIGIIRV

-638 STRPPATQIIREISE
+638 STRVPASQIVREINE
-653 RSRRFAGIEVEVKE
+653 RAERFAGIEVEIKE
-667 AEQGP
+667 REQGP
-672 PAGKGIEIEIA
+672 PQGKGIEIEVS
-683 GQDFDKLSAVS
+683 GQDLNELTVVTNLMSQYMQS
-694 NMMTTYLKE
+694 
-703 RDDLYVDVED
+703 RDDLYIDVEN

-721 WSLSVDREAAGRF
+721 WNLSVDREAAGRF
-734 QADIATVGN
+734 QADIVTVGN

-772 PYDARSFDRLD
+772 PYGARSFDRLD

-793 VPITNFVKREPVE
+793 VPITNFVKREPSE
-806 KRDTINRIDGQ
+806 KRDAINRIDGQ
-817 RVIQVQAAMAINP
+817 RVIQIQAAMAVNP
-830 ETGQEYL
+830 ETGSEYL
-837 ATELENDFLQW
+837 ATDLENDFKQW
-848 MSTQDFV
+848 MAQQDFV
-855 PSDVKWRLRGANEE
+855 PSSVKWRLRGANEE
-869 AEEAAAFLVRAMIAS
+869 AEEAAAFLGRAMIAS
-884 LLLMFIIL
+884 LMLMFIIL

-901 TMLTL
+901 TLLTL

-952 TYQRLLETGMD
+952 TYQRLLATGMD

-996 ASINVF
+996 ASIKVI
-1002 DRSVQFGEPTA
+1002 DRSIEFGEPTA

-1036 LVPVMLHLPDYL
+1036 LVPVMLHFPDYL
-1048 RERFATLRG
+1048 RAKLNGLRG
-1057 GSGLREAMRN
+1057 ASDLRDTMRGSD
-1067 TVQGSVKDDAPAE
+1067 SPAE

>member
-1 MFQFVTAAMDRSR
+1 MYRFVTAAMGRSR
-14 AVLTILVA
+14 AVLTILAA
-22 LLLGGLTS
+22 LLLGGLSS

-54 GISPVDAERLLV
+54 GISPADAERLLV

-77 GLKEMQSISAQNY
+77 GLKEMQSVSAQNY
-90 GAVLLEFDVSFDKD
+90 GAVLLEFDVSFDED

-120 LPEDAEEPDVREFN
+120 LPDDAEEPDVREFN

-146 SSASERELYRH
+146 SNDSERELYRH
-157 AKALKEEISGMPNVL
+157 AKMLKEEISGMPNVL
-172 EANLIGQREEVL
+172 EAKLVGQREEVL
-184 EIIID
+184 EIVID
-189 PRAMENYNITSG
+189 SRAMENYNITAN
-201 ELYNVLARNN
+201 ELYSVLARNN

-217 AIDSGQGRFSLSVP
+217 SIDSGQGRFSLSVP
-231 GLIESEADVGQLPIK
+231 GLVESEADIGQIPIK
-246 TRGDAV
+246 SRGDAV
-252 VRLSDIAEVR
+252 VQLSDIAEVR
-262 RTFKDQSI
+262 RTFKDQDI
-270 YARFNGQPTISIEVV
+270 YARFNGAPTISIEVV
-285 KRLGANVVQTTQQVR
+285 KRLGSNIVQTTQQVR
-300 EVTNQFTGDWPATI
+300 DLTNEYTADWPDTI
-314 DIDFSSDISNFIF
+314 EVDFSSDISDMIF

-366 SFLVGFLIVDLMGM
+366 SFLVGFLIVDMMGM

-408 DRKMAEGLERR
+408 DRKMAEGVGRR

-431 PILSSTGTTLAAF
+431 PILSSTATTLAAF
-444 GPMLFWPGVSGK
+444 GPMLLWPGVSGK

-474 TAMLFMPV
+474 TVMLFLPV
-482 IGGLVGRS
+482 IGGLFGKS

-495 ELLSSLSGESRINVR
+495 ELLSSLSGEKRINVR
-510 EMKGMT
+510 DMKGMT

-530 IATLTSAAAVLSL
+530 LTTIATAVALLTT
-543 VVVLYGQYN
+543 VVILFGEYN

-558 GSIEPWQANVL
+558 GSIEPHQVNVL
-569 VKGRGNLSVEEADLA
+569 VKGRGNLSVEEADFA
-584 TKLVENIILD
+584 TKLVESIILD
-594 IPGIQ
+594 IPGV
-599 SAFSKAGPSIG
+599 SNAFAQAGPSIG

-619 EGRIPADTIGLIRI
+619 DGRIPADTIGIIRV

-638 STRPPATQIIREISE
+638 STRVPASQIVREINE
-653 RSRRFAGIEVEVKE
+653 RAERFAGIEVEIKE
-667 AEQGP
+667 REQGP
-672 PAGKGIEIEIA
+672 PQGKGIEIEVS
-683 GQDFDKLSAVS
+683 GQDLNELTVVTNLMSQYMQS
-694 NMMTTYLKE
+694 
-703 RDDLYVDVED
+703 RDDLYIDVEN

-721 WSLSVDREAAGRF
+721 WNLSVDREAAGRF
-734 QADIATVGN
+734 QADIVTVGN

-772 PYDARSFDRLD
+772 PYGARSFDRLD

-793 VPITNFVKREPVE
+793 VPITNFVKREPSE
-806 KRDTINRIDGQ
+806 RRDAISRTDGQ
-817 RVIQVQAAMAINP
+817 RVIQIQAAMAVNP
-830 ETGQEYL
+830 ETGSEYL
-837 ATELENDFLQW
+837 ATDLENDFKQW
-848 MSTQDFV
+848 MAQQDFV
-855 PSDVKWRLRGANEE
+855 PSGVKWRLRGANEE
-869 AEEAAAFLVRAMIAS
+869 AEEAAAFLGRAMIAS
-884 LLLMFIIL
+884 LMLMFIIL

-912 TIGVLLGMVLTGQVF
+912 TIGVLLGMILTGQVF

-952 TYQRLLETGMD
+952 TYQRLLATGMD

-996 ASINVF
+996 ASINVIE
-1002 DRSVQFGEPTA
+1002 RTVQFGEPTA
-1013 AWWVQLS
+1013 EWWVQLS

-1048 RERFATLRG
+1048 RGRFAGLRG
-1057 GSGLREAMRN
+1057 SSRLHDAMRGN
-1067 TVQGSVKDDAPAE
+1067 DSPAE

>member
-1 MFQFVTAAMDRSR
+1 MYRFVTAAMGRSR
-14 AVLTILVA
+14 AVLTILAA
-22 LLLGGLTS
+22 LLLGGLSS
-30 YISLPREADPDI
+30 YLTLPREADPDI
-42 PIPIIYVGVVLP
+42 PIPIVYVGVVLP
-54 GISPVDAERLLV
+54 GISPADAERLLV

-90 GAVLLEFDVSFDKD
+90 GAVLLEFDVSFDED

-114 DQVRPE
+114 DQVRSE
-120 LPEDAEEPDVREFN
+120 LPDDAEEPDVREFN

-146 SSASERELYRH
+146 SNDSERELYRH
-157 AKALKEEISGMPNVL
+157 AKMLKEEIAGMPNVL
-172 EANLIGQREEVL
+172 EAKLVGQREEVL
-184 EIIID
+184 EIVID
-189 PRAMENYNITSG
+189 PRAMENYNITAD
-201 ELYNVLARNN
+201 ELYSVLARNN

-217 AIDSGQGRFSLSVP
+217 SIDSGQGRFSLSVP
-231 GLIESEADVGQLPIK
+231 GLVENETDIRQIPIK
-246 TRGDAV
+246 SRGDAV
-252 VRLSDIAEVR
+252 VQLSDVAEVR
-262 RTFKDQSI
+262 RTFKDQDV
-270 YARFNGQPTISIEVV
+270 YARFNGAPTISIEVV
-285 KRLGANVVQTTQQVR
+285 KRLGANIVQTTQQVR
-300 EVTNQFTGDWPATI
+300 DLTNNYTADWPETI
-314 DIDFSSDISNFIF
+314 KVDFSSDISDFIF

-338 NAIMLVMI
+338 NAIVLVMI

-408 DRKMAEGLERR
+408 DRKMAEGIDRR
-419 EAYAMASSRMFW
+419 QAYAMASSRMFW
-431 PILSSTGTTLAAF
+431 PILSSTATTLAAF
-444 GPMLFWPGVSGK
+444 GPMLLWPGVSGK

-474 TAMLFMPV
+474 TVMLFLPV
-482 IGGLVGRS
+482 IGGLFGKS

-495 ELLSSLSGESRINVR
+495 ELLTNLSGEKRINVR
-510 EMKGMT
+510 DMKGMT

-530 IATLTSAAAVLSL
+530 LTTIATAVAILTS
-543 VVVLYGQYN
+543 VVILFGEYN

-558 GSIEPWQANVL
+558 GSIEPHQVNVL
-569 VKGRGNLSVEEADLA
+569 VKGRGNLSVEEADFA
-584 TKLVENIILD
+584 TKLVESIILD
-594 IPGIQ
+594 IPGV
-599 SAFSKAGPSIG
+599 SNAFAQAGPSIG
-610 GGDGAPNMG
+610 SGDGAPSMG
-619 EGRIPADTIGLIRI
+619 DGRIPADTIGIIRV
-633 EFTHF
+633 EFTHY
-638 STRPPATQIIREISE
+638 STRVPASQIVRVINE
-653 RSRRFAGIEVEVKE
+653 RADRFAGIEVEIKE
-667 AEQGP
+667 REQGP
-672 PAGKGIEIEIA
+672 PQGKGIEIEVS
-683 GQDFDKLSAVS
+683 GQNLSDLSTVTT
-694 NMMTTYLKE
+694 MMTQYMQS
-703 RDDLYVDVED
+703 RDDLYIDVEN

-721 WSLSVDREAAGRF
+721 WNLSVDREAAGRF
-734 QADIATVGN
+734 KADIVTVGN

-772 PYDARSFDRLD
+772 PYGARSFDRLD

-793 VPITNFVKREPVE
+793 VPITNFVKREPSE
-806 KRDTINRIDGQ
+806 KRDAISRTDGQ
-817 RVIQVQAAMAINP
+817 RVIQIQAAMAINA
-830 ETGQEYL
+830 ETGAEYL
-837 ATELENDFLQW
+837 ATDLENDFKQW
-848 MSTQDFV
+848 MAAQDFV
-855 PSDVKWRLRGANEE
+855 PAGVKWRLRGANEE
-869 AEEAAAFLVRAMIAS
+869 AEQAAAFLGRAMIAS
-884 LLLMFIIL
+884 LMLMFIIL

-901 TMLTL
+901 TLLTL

-912 TIGVLLGMVLTGQVF
+912 TIGVLLGMIVTGQVF

-952 TYQRLLETGMD
+952 TYQRLLATGMD

-972 GQRLRPILLTTV
+972 GQRLRPILLTTI

-996 ASINVF
+996 ASINLI
-1002 DRSVQFGEPTA
+1002 DRSIEFGEPTA

-1048 RERFATLRG
+1048 RGRFAGLRG
-1057 GSGLREAMRN
+1057 ASNLHDAMRGN
-1067 TVQGSVKDDAPAE
+1067 DSPAE

>member
-1 MFQFVTAAMDRSR
+1 MYRFVTAAMGRSR
-14 AVLTILVA
+14 AVLTILAA
-22 LLLGGLTS
+22 LLLGGLSS

-54 GISPVDAERLLV
+54 GISPADAERLLV

-77 GLKEMQSISAQNY
+77 GLKEMQSVSAQNY
-90 GAVLLEFDVSFDKD
+90 GAVLLEFDVSFDED

-120 LPEDAEEPDVREFN
+120 LPDDAEEPDVREFN

-146 SSASERELYRH
+146 SNDSERELYRH
-157 AKALKEEISGMPNVL
+157 AKMLKEEISGMPNVL
-172 EANLIGQREEVL
+172 EAKLVGQREEVL
-184 EIIID
+184 EIVID
-189 PRAMENYNITSG
+189 SRAMENYNITAN
-201 ELYNVLARNN
+201 ELYSVLARNN

-217 AIDSGQGRFSLSVP
+217 SIDSGQGRFSLSVP
-231 GLIESEADVGQLPIK
+231 GLVESEADIGQIPIK
-246 TRGDAV
+246 SRGDAV
-252 VRLSDIAEVR
+252 VQLSDIAEVR
-262 RTFKDQSI
+262 RTFKDQDI
-270 YARFNGQPTISIEVV
+270 YARFNGAPTISIEVV
-285 KRLGANVVQTTQQVR
+285 KRLGSNIVQTTQQVR
-300 EVTNQFTGDWPATI
+300 DLTNEYTADWPDTI
-314 DIDFSSDISNFIF
+314 EVDFSSDISDMIF

-366 SFLVGFLIVDLMGM
+366 SFLVGFLIVDMMGM

-408 DRKMAEGLERR
+408 DRKMAEGVGRR

-431 PILSSTGTTLAAF
+431 PILSSTATTLAAF
-444 GPMLFWPGVSGK
+444 GPMLLWPGVSGK

-474 TAMLFMPV
+474 TVMLFLPV
-482 IGGLVGRS
+482 IGGLFGKS

-495 ELLSSLSGESRINVR
+495 ELLSSLSGEKRINVR
-510 EMKGMT
+510 DMKGMT

-530 IATLTSAAAVLSL
+530 LTTIATAVALLTT
-543 VVVLYGQYN
+543 VVILFGEYN

-558 GSIEPWQANVL
+558 GSIEPHQVNVL
-569 VKGRGNLSVEEADLA
+569 VKGRGNLSVEEADFA
-584 TKLVENIILD
+584 TKLVESIILD
-594 IPGIQ
+594 IPGV
-599 SAFSKAGPSIG
+599 SNAFAQAGPSIG
-610 GGDGAPNMG
+610 GGDGAPKMG
-619 EGRIPADTIGLIRI
+619 DGRIPADTIGIIRV

-638 STRPPATQIIREISE
+638 STRVPASQIVREINE
-653 RSRRFAGIEVEVKE
+653 RAERFAGIEVEIKE
-667 AEQGP
+667 REQGP
-672 PAGKGIEIEIA
+672 PQGKGIEVEVS
-683 GQDFDKLSAVS
+683 GQDLNELTVVTNLMSQYMQS
-694 NMMTTYLKE
+694 
-703 RDDLYVDVED
+703 RDDLYIDVEN

-721 WSLSVDREAAGRF
+721 WNLSVDREAAGRF
-734 QADIATVGN
+734 QADIVTVGN

-772 PYDARSFDRLD
+772 PYGARSFDRLD

-793 VPITNFVKREPVE
+793 VPITNFVKREPSE
-806 KRDTINRIDGQ
+806 RRDAISRTDGQ
-817 RVIQVQAAMAINP
+817 RVIQIQAAMAVNP
-830 ETGQEYL
+830 ETGSEYL
-837 ATELENDFLQW
+837 ATDLENDFKQW
-848 MSTQDFV
+848 MAQQNFV
-855 PSDVKWRLRGANEE
+855 PSGVKWRLRGANEE
-869 AEEAAAFLVRAMIAS
+869 AEEAAAFLGRAMIAS
-884 LLLMFIIL
+884 LMLMFIIL

-912 TIGVLLGMVLTGQVF
+912 TIGVLLGMILTGQVF

-952 TYQRLLETGMD
+952 TYQRLLATGMD

-996 ASINVF
+996 ASINVIE
-1002 DRSVQFGEPTA
+1002 RTVQFGEPTA
-1013 AWWVQLS
+1013 EWWVQLS

-1048 RERFATLRG
+1048 RGRFAGLRG
-1057 GSGLREAMRN
+1057 SSRLHDAMRGN
-1067 TVQGSVKDDAPAE
+1067 DSPAE

>member
-1 MFQFVTAAMDRSR
+1 MYRFVTAAMGRSR
-14 AVLTILVA
+14 AVLTILAA
-22 LLLGGLTS
+22 LLLGGLSS

-54 GISPVDAERLLV
+54 GISPADAERLLV

-77 GLKEMQSISAQNY
+77 GLKEMQSVSAQNY
-90 GAVLLEFDVSFDKD
+90 GAVLLEFDVSFDED

-120 LPEDAEEPDVREFN
+120 LPDDAEEPDVREFN

-146 SSASERELYRH
+146 SNDSERELYRH
-157 AKALKEEISGMPNVL
+157 AKMLKEEISGMPNVL
-172 EANLIGQREEVL
+172 EAKLVGQREEVL
-184 EIIID
+184 EIVID
-189 PRAMENYNITSG
+189 PRAMENYNITAN
-201 ELYNVLARNN
+201 ELYSVLARNN

-217 AIDSGQGRFSLSVP
+217 SIDSGQGRFSLSVP
-231 GLIESEADVGQLPIK
+231 GLVESEADIGQIPIK
-246 TRGDAV
+246 SRGDAV
-252 VRLSDIAEVR
+252 VQLSDIAEVR
-262 RTFKDQSI
+262 RTFKDQDI
-270 YARFNGQPTISIEVV
+270 YARFNGAPTISIEVV
-285 KRLGANVVQTTQQVR
+285 KRLGSNIVQTTQQVR
-300 EVTNQFTGDWPATI
+300 DLTNEYTADWPDTI
-314 DIDFSSDISNFIF
+314 EVDFSSDISDMIF

-366 SFLVGFLIVDLMGM
+366 SFLVGFLIVDMMGM

-408 DRKMAEGLERR
+408 DRKMAEGVGRR

-431 PILSSTGTTLAAF
+431 PILSSTATTLAAF
-444 GPMLFWPGVSGK
+444 GPMLLWPGVSGK

-474 TAMLFMPV
+474 TVMLFLPV
-482 IGGLVGRS
+482 IGGLFGKS

-495 ELLSSLSGESRINVR
+495 ELLSSLSGEKRINVR
-510 EMKGMT
+510 DMKGMT

-530 IATLTSAAAVLSL
+530 LTTIATAVALLTT
-543 VVVLYGQYN
+543 VVILFGEYN

-558 GSIEPWQANVL
+558 GSIEPHQVNVL
-569 VKGRGNLSVEEADLA
+569 VKGRGNLSVEEADFA
-584 TKLVENIILD
+584 TKLVESIILD
-594 IPGIQ
+594 IPGV
-599 SAFSKAGPSIG
+599 SNAFAQAGPSIG

-619 EGRIPADTIGLIRI
+619 DGRIPADTIGIIRV

-638 STRPPATQIIREISE
+638 STRVPASQIVREINE
-653 RSRRFAGIEVEVKE
+653 RAERFAGIEVEIKE
-667 AEQGP
+667 REQGP
-672 PAGKGIEIEIA
+672 PQGKGIEIEVS
-683 GQDFDKLSAVS
+683 GQNLNELTVVT
-694 NMMTTYLKE
+694 NLMTQYMQS
-703 RDDLYVDVED
+703 RDDLYIDVEN

-721 WSLSVDREAAGRF
+721 WNLSVDREAAGRF
-734 QADIATVGN
+734 QADIVTVGN

-772 PYDARSFDRLD
+772 PYGARSFDRLD

-793 VPITNFVKREPVE
+793 VPITNFVKREPSE
-806 KRDTINRIDGQ
+806 RRDAISRTDGQ
-817 RVIQVQAAMAINP
+817 RVIQIQAAMAVNP
-830 ETGQEYL
+830 ETGSEYL
-837 ATELENDFLQW
+837 ATDLENDFKQW
-848 MSTQDFV
+848 MAQQNFV
-855 PSDVKWRLRGANEE
+855 PSGVKWRLRGANEE
-869 AEEAAAFLVRAMIAS
+869 AEEAAAFLGRAMIAS
-884 LLLMFIIL
+884 LMLMFIIL

-912 TIGVLLGMVLTGQVF
+912 TIGVLLGMILTGQVF

-952 TYQRLLETGMD
+952 TYQRLLATGMD

-996 ASINVF
+996 ASINVIE
-1002 DRSVQFGEPTA
+1002 RTVQFGEPTA

-1048 RERFATLRG
+1048 RGRFAGLRG
-1057 GSGLREAMRN
+1057 SSRLHDAMRGN
-1067 TVQGSVKDDAPAE
+1067 DSPAE

>member
-1 MFQFVTAAMDRSR
+1 MMYRFISGAISRSR

-22 LLLGGLTS
+22 LLMGGVAS
-30 YISLPREADPDI
+30 YTTLPREADPDI

-54 GISPVDAERLLV
+54 GISPSDAERLLV

-77 GLKEMQSISAQNY
+77 GLKEMRSISSQNF
-90 GAVLLEFDVSFDKD
+90 GAVILEFDVSFDKD
-104 QALLDVREKM
+104 QAMLDVREKM
-114 DQVRPE
+114 DQVQSE
-120 LPEDAEEPDVREFN
+120 LPDDAEEPDIREFN

-146 SSASERELYRH
+146 STGSERELYTY
-157 AKALKEEISGMPNVL
+157 AKKLKEEITSMPAVL
-172 EANLIGQREEVL
+172 EAKLIGHREEVL
-184 EIIID
+184 EVIID
-189 PRAMENYNITSG
+189 PRAMENYNITAG
-201 ELYNVLARNN
+201 ELYNTLTRNN
-211 QLIPAG
+211 QLVPAG
-217 AIDSGQGRFSLSVP
+217 SIESDGGRFALSVP
-231 GLIESEADVGQLPIK
+231 GLIENAEDVYQLPIK
-246 TRGDAV
+246 TQGDAV
-252 VRLSDIAEVR
+252 VRLSDIADIR
-262 RTFKDQSI
+262 RSFKDQQVS
-270 YARFNGQPTISIEVV
+270 ARFNGEPTISIEVT
-285 KRLGANVVQTTQQVR
+285 KRLGANIVDTTYKVR
-300 EVTNQFTGDWPATI
+300 EVTQAFTAGWPENI
-314 DIDFSSDISNFIF
+314 VVDFSSDISSFIF
-327 EMIGSLETSIS
+327 EMLGSLEISIS
-338 NAIMLVMI
+338 NAILLVMI

-408 DRKMAEGLERR
+408 DRKMAEGLNRK
-419 EAYAMASSRMFW
+419 EAYAMASSRMFL

-469 SASLA
+469 TASLF
-474 TAMLFMPV
+474 TAMIFLPV
-482 IGGLVGRS
+482 VGGLIGKS
-490 EQEGD
+490 EQVGD
-495 ELLSSLSGESRINVR
+495 ETLSSLAGDKKINVK
-510 EMKGMT
+510 EVKGMT

-530 IATLTSAAAVLSL
+530 LATVSVAAAIL
-543 VVVLYGQYN
+543 VVVVMLYGRYGA
-552 NGVEFS
+552 GVEFS
-558 GSIEPWQANVL
+558 TDIEPYQANVI
-569 VKGRGNLSVEEADLA
+569 VKGRGNLSVDEADRA
-584 TKLVENIILD
+584 TKLVERIVLET
-594 IPGIQ
+594 PGIK
-599 SAFSKAGPSIG
+599 SAFAQAGPTLG
-610 GGDGAPNMG
+610 GGDGSRNMG
-619 EGRIPADTIGLIRI
+619 DGELPADMIGMIRI

-638 STRPPATQIIREISE
+638 TTRPPATQIMKDITE

-667 AEQGP
+667 REQGP
-672 PAGKGIEIEIA
+672 PTGKGIEVEIS
-683 GQDFDKLSAVS
+683 GQDLGDLTAMAERIKAYFRQ
-694 NMMTTYLKE
+694 
-703 RDDLYVDVED
+703 RDDMYAEIED

-721 WSLSVDREAAGRF
+721 WSMAVDREAAGRF
-734 QADIATVGN
+734 QADILTLGN
-743 VIQLVTNGILIGHY
+743 VVQLVTNGILVGHY

-772 PYDARSFDRLD
+772 PNDARSFDQLD

-793 VPITNFVKREPVE
+793 VPISNFVTREPIQ
-806 KRDTINRIDGQ
+806 KRDSISRVDGRRILEVKAG
-817 RVIQVQAAMAINP
+817 MTINP
-830 ETGQEYL
+830 ETGLEYL
-837 ATELENDFLQW
+837 ATDLENDFLQW
-848 MSTQDFV
+848 IETQDIPAGTYV
-855 PSDVKWRLRGANEE
+855 RLRGANEE
-869 AEEAAAFLVRAMIAS
+869 AAAAADFLGKAMIAS

-912 TIGVLLGMVLTGQVF
+912 TIGVLLGMVVTGQTF

-952 TYQRLLETGMD
+952 TYQRLLATGMD
-963 KVDVILKTA
+963 KVDVVLKAA
-972 GQRLRPILLTTV
+972 GQRLRPILLTTI

-996 ASINVF
+996 ASVDVF
-1002 DRSVQFGEPTA
+1002 NRTVQIGEPTA

-1028 FSTLLTLI
+1028 FSTLLTLV
-1036 LVPVMLHLPDYL
+1036 LVPVLLTLPDNLRQRFASLPGVDSL
-1048 RERFATLRG
+1048 RETMAR
-1057 GSGLREAMRN
+1057 RN
-1067 TVQGSVKDDAPAE
+1067 TPAE

>member
-1 MFQFVTAAMDRSR
+1 MYRFVTAAMGRSR
-14 AVLTILVA
+14 AVLTILAA
-22 LLLGGLTS
+22 LLLGGLSS

-54 GISPVDAERLLV
+54 GISPADAERLLV

-77 GLKEMQSISAQNY
+77 GLKEMQSVSAQNY
-90 GAVLLEFDVSFDKD
+90 GAVLLEFDVSFDED

-120 LPEDAEEPDVREFN
+120 LPDDAEEPDVREFN

-146 SSASERELYRH
+146 SNDSERELYRH
-157 AKALKEEISGMPNVL
+157 AKMLKEEISGMPNVL
-172 EANLIGQREEVL
+172 EAKLVGQREEVL
-184 EIIID
+184 EIVID
-189 PRAMENYNITSG
+189 SRAMENYNITAN
-201 ELYNVLARNN
+201 ELYSVLARNN

-217 AIDSGQGRFSLSVP
+217 SIDSGQGRFSLSVP
-231 GLIESEADVGQLPIK
+231 GLVESEADIGQIPIK
-246 TRGDAV
+246 SRGDAV
-252 VRLSDIAEVR
+252 VQLSDIAEVR
-262 RTFKDQSI
+262 RTFKDQDI
-270 YARFNGQPTISIEVV
+270 YARFNGAPTISIEVV
-285 KRLGANVVQTTQQVR
+285 KRLGSNIVQTTQQVR
-300 EVTNQFTGDWPATI
+300 DLTNEYTADWPDTI
-314 DIDFSSDISNFIF
+314 EVDFSSDISDMIF

-366 SFLVGFLIVDLMGM
+366 SFLVGFLIVDMMGM

-408 DRKMAEGLERR
+408 DRKMAEGVGRR

-431 PILSSTGTTLAAF
+431 PILSSTATTLAAF
-444 GPMLFWPGVSGK
+444 GPMLLWPGVSGK

-474 TAMLFMPV
+474 TVMLFLPV
-482 IGGLVGRS
+482 IGGLFGKS

-495 ELLSSLSGESRINVR
+495 ELLSSLSGEKRINVR
-510 EMKGMT
+510 DMKGMT

-530 IATLTSAAAVLSL
+530 LTTIATAVALLTT
-543 VVVLYGQYN
+543 VVILFGEYN

-558 GSIEPWQANVL
+558 GSIEPHQVNVL
-569 VKGRGNLSVEEADLA
+569 VKGRGNLSVEEADFA
-584 TKLVENIILD
+584 TKLVESIILD
-594 IPGIQ
+594 IPGV
-599 SAFSKAGPSIG
+599 SNAFAQAGPSIG

-619 EGRIPADTIGLIRI
+619 DGRIPADTIGIIRV

-638 STRPPATQIIREISE
+638 STRVPASQIVREINE
-653 RSRRFAGIEVEVKE
+653 RAERFAGIEVEIKE
-667 AEQGP
+667 REQGP
-672 PAGKGIEIEIA
+672 PQGKGIEIEVS
-683 GQDFDKLSAVS
+683 GQDLNELTVVTNLMSQYMQS
-694 NMMTTYLKE
+694 
-703 RDDLYVDVED
+703 RDDLYIDVEN

-721 WSLSVDREAAGRF
+721 WNLSVDREAAGRF
-734 QADIATVGN
+734 QADIVTVGN

-772 PYDARSFDRLD
+772 PYGARSFDRLD

-793 VPITNFVKREPVE
+793 VPITNFVKREPSE
-806 KRDTINRIDGQ
+806 RRDAISRTDGQ
-817 RVIQVQAAMAINP
+817 RVIQIQAAMAVNP
-830 ETGQEYL
+830 ETGSEYL
-837 ATELENDFLQW
+837 ATDLENDFKQW
-848 MSTQDFV
+848 MAQQNFV
-855 PSDVKWRLRGANEE
+855 PSGVKWRLRGANEE
-869 AEEAAAFLVRAMIAS
+869 AEEAAAFLGRAMIAS
-884 LLLMFIIL
+884 LMLMFIIL

-912 TIGVLLGMVLTGQVF
+912 TIGVLLGMILTGQVF

-952 TYQRLLETGMD
+952 TYQRLLATGMD

-996 ASINVF
+996 ASINVIE
-1002 DRSVQFGEPTA
+1002 RTVQFGEPTA

-1048 RERFATLRG
+1048 RGRFAGLRG
-1057 GSGLREAMRN
+1057 SSRLHDAMRGN
-1067 TVQGSVKDDAPAE
+1067 DSPAE

>member
-1 MFQFVTAAMDRSR
+1 M
-14 AVLTILVA
+14 
-22 LLLGGLTS
+22 
-30 YISLPREADPDI
+30 
-42 PIPIIYVGVVLP
+42 
-54 GISPVDAERLLV
+54 
-66 KPMELELRTLT
+66 
-77 GLKEMQSISAQNY
+77 
-90 GAVLLEFDVSFDKD
+90 LLEFDVSFDED

-120 LPEDAEEPDVREFN
+120 LPDDAEEPDVREFN

-146 SSASERELYRH
+146 SNDSERELYRH
-157 AKALKEEISGMPNVL
+157 AKMLKEEISGMPNVL
-172 EANLIGQREEVL
+172 EAKLVGQREEVL
-184 EIIID
+184 EIVID
-189 PRAMENYNITSG
+189 PRAMENYNITAN
-201 ELYNVLARNN
+201 ELYSVLARNN

-217 AIDSGQGRFSLSVP
+217 SIDSGQGRFSLSVP
-231 GLIESEADVGQLPIK
+231 GLVESEADIGQIPIK
-246 TRGDAV
+246 SRGDAV
-252 VRLSDIAEVR
+252 VQLSDIAEVR
-262 RTFKDQSI
+262 RTFKDQDI
-270 YARFNGQPTISIEVV
+270 YARFNGAPTISIEVV
-285 KRLGANVVQTTQQVR
+285 KRLGSNIVQTTQQVR
-300 EVTNQFTGDWPATI
+300 DLTNEYTADWPDTI
-314 DIDFSSDISNFIF
+314 EVDFSSDISDFIF

-366 SFLVGFLIVDLMGM
+366 SFLVGFLIVDMMGM

-408 DRKMAEGLERR
+408 DRKMAEGVGRR

-431 PILSSTGTTLAAF
+431 PILSSTATTLAAF
-444 GPMLFWPGVSGK
+444 GPMLLWPGVSGK

-474 TAMLFMPV
+474 TVMLFLPV
-482 IGGLVGRS
+482 IGGLFGKS

-495 ELLSSLSGESRINVR
+495 ELLSSLSGEKRINVR
-510 EMKGMT
+510 DMKGMT

-530 IATLTSAAAVLSL
+530 LTTIATAVAILTS
-543 VVVLYGQYN
+543 VVILFGEYN

-558 GSIEPWQANVL
+558 GSIEPHQVNVL
-569 VKGRGNLSVEEADLA
+569 VKGRGNLSVEDADLA
-584 TKLVENIILD
+584 TKLVESIILD
-594 IPGIQ
+594 IPGV
-599 SAFSKAGPSIG
+599 SNAFSQAGPSIG
-610 GGDGAPNMG
+610 GGDGAPTMG
-619 EGRIPADTIGLIRI
+619 DGRIPADTIGLIRV

-638 STRPPATQIIREISE
+638 STRVPASQIVREINQRAE
-653 RSRRFAGIEVEVKE
+653 RFAGIEVEIKE
-667 AEQGP
+667 REQGP
-672 PAGKGIEIEIA
+672 PQGKGIEIEVS
-683 GQDFDKLSAVS
+683 GQDLGKLTDVT
-694 NMMTTYLKE
+694 NMMTQYMQS
-703 RDDLYVDVED
+703 RDDLYIDVEN

-721 WSLSVDREAAGRF
+721 WNLSVDREAAGRF
-734 QADIATVGN
+734 QADIVTVGN

-757 RPDDSDDEIEIRARY
+757 RPDDSDEEIEIRARY
-772 PYDARSFDRLD
+772 PYGARSFDRLD

-793 VPITNFVKREPVE
+793 VPITNFVKREPGE
-806 KRDTINRIDGQ
+806 KRDAISRIDGQ
-817 RVIQVQAAMAINP
+817 RVIQIQAAMAVNP
-830 ETGQEYL
+830 ETGSEYL
-837 ATELENDFLQW
+837 ATDLENDFLQW
-848 MSTQDFV
+848 METQDFV

-869 AEEAAAFLVRAMIAS
+869 AAESAAFLGRTMIAS
-884 LLLMFIIL
+884 LMLMFIIL

-912 TIGVLLGMVLTGQVF
+912 TIGVLLGMILTGQVF

-952 TYQRLLETGMD
+952 TYQRLLATGMD

-996 ASINVF
+996 ASINVIE
-1002 DRSVQFGEPTA
+1002 RTVQFGEPTA

-1048 RERFATLRG
+1048 RDQFGRLRG
-1057 GSGLREAMRN
+1057 SSELRDAMR
-1067 TVQGSVKDDAPAE
+1067 GGDSPAE